1 MQKKELVQVLRSEVP
16 DLTEG
21 PFDVSIE
28 SDDGGSHICITIEI
42 HEDAQAIVQKCYE
55 WKNQRI
61 IVKKVP
67 TGWLEL
73 QRKRPKDD

>member
-1 MQKKELVQVLRSEVP
+1 MQKKELVQILKAEVP

-28 SDDGGSHICITIEI
+28 SDGGGSHICIAIEM
-42 HEDAQAIVQKCYE
+42 HTDAPAIVKKCYE
-55 WKNQRI
+55 WKDQRI

-67 TGWLEL
+67 TGWLEF
-73 QRKRPKDD
+73 QRKRPKEY